1 MRSPLRPTFVLLSL
15 LLGGCGNGCS
25 KSTPA
30 ATAPVAS
37 ATPAASPSPSVAAA
51 DAMDVTARAKAVLV
65 ALKAKDGAGL
75 AKYVHPKKG
84 VRFSPYGYV
93 ETDGGVVVQAA
104 QLAAALADP
113 KKLVFGS
120 YDGSGQPIELTLGE
134 YWAEFVWDVDFAAGK
149 LVLDPK
155 EPHGNTLP
163 NHKDVWPGAQTVE
176 LYLEG
181 SDPENDGMDW
191 RALRLVF
198 EAHEGALYLV
208 GIVHDQ
214 WTI

>member
-1 MRSPLRPTFVLLSL
+1 MRSPLRSILAPAFL

-25 KSTPA
+25 KSAPA
-30 ATAPVAS
+30 ATAPVTSGA
-37 ATPAASPSPSVAAA
+37 PAASPSPSVAAA
-51 DAMDVTARAKAVLV
+51 DAMDVTARARAVLA

-93 ETDGGVVVQAA
+93 ETEGGVVVQASG
-104 QLAAALADP
+104 LVAALADP

-134 YWAEFVWDVDFAAGK
+134 YWAEFVWDVDFSAGK

-155 EPHGNTLP
+155 DAHGNTVP
-163 NHKDVWPGAQTVE
+163 NHKEIWPGAQTVE
-176 LYLEG
+176 LFLDG
-181 SDPENDGMDW
+181 TDPESEMDW